1 MYAALVATGGDTVY
15 VLLSKIGVQ
24 SIRLLDEV
32 EPGVPLGVTIRAV
45 SIALVTKAGAF
56 GDAYTLRRSLERLK
70 QL

>member
-15 VLLSKIGVQ
+15 VLLSKIGVR

-32 EPGVPLGVTIRAV
+32 EPGVPL
-45 SIALVTKAGAF
+45 
-56 GDAYTLRRSLERLK
+56 RRSLERLK